1 MTKSLVAS
9 LPSGGIDDE
18 TILEVL
24 ALSACADGVNR
35 DELDAIA
42 ALAKELPSFTAL
54 DAAAVKEK
62 VEAAFGRL
70 DEAGLEESLKAIAAR
85 ATDAAA
91 KRRVF
96 YAAAI
101 VQHADGRVS
110 NQENELLLDLADALG
125 LDDDTSRDIANE
137 IAKALDDEDS
147 FINEEEVKA

>member
-1 MTKSLVAS
+1 MSKSLVAS
-9 LPSGGIDDE
+9 LPPGGVDDE
-18 TILEVL
+18 TVLEVM

-42 ALAKELPSFTAL
+42 TLAKELPSFQGL
-54 DAAAVKEK
+54 DASAVKEK
-62 VEAAFGRL
+62 VEAAFSRL
-70 DEAGLEESLKAIAAR
+70 DEAGLEPSLKAIAAR

-91 KRRVF
+91 KKRIF

-101 VQHADGRVS
+101 VQHADGRLS

-125 LDDDTSRDIANE
+125 LDDDTSHAIANE
-137 IAKALDDEDS
+137 IAKALDEDS